1 MEKAINFVVL
11 SPRQSE
17 NFQKF
22 VSALKAHGARVLGIS
37 TEHFD
42 NFPELLREA
51 LTDYYQVD
59 DMEEYSQLHQG
70 VAYFEERY
78 GTIDRLESNHEFW
91 LETTAYLRTDFNI
104 VGLKVADIERFNQK
118 SKMKEIFR
126 SIGVPV
132 AKGRTFDEWDD
143 AKLIVEEIGYPV
155 VVKLNKATKASET
168 WCIQSDEELATF
180 FVERNTAE
188 SFMMEEFI
196 EGDMVTFDGLVD
208 HEGRVIFYQQMVY
221 DKPTLEVVSGNIDCF
236 IHYSSDITHDIAE
249 LGLKCVSAF
258 GMKGQFFRFEFF
270 RLKKDHSLVAFEV
283 NGGIP
288 PGPMLEMVNFS
299 RGIDSYDYYAQVV
312 LHQALTADLSQ
323 PKNCAYVSRKRHIQ
337 YLSSQ
342 DDIYAWYG
350 EFIVSSVSTEGA
362 FGDVGYFIVTDQ
374 LEDMMRVVR
383 FIQERA

>member
-17 NFQKF
+17 NFQRF
-22 VSALKAHGARVLGIS
+22 VSALNAHGAKMLGIS
-37 TEHFD
+37 TEPFD
-42 NFPELLREA
+42 SLPKLLREA

-59 DMEEYSQLHQG
+59 NMEEYQQLHQG

-91 LETTAYLRTDFNI
+91 LETTAYLRTEFNI
-104 VGLKVADIERFNQK
+104 TGFKVTDIERFNQK

-132 AKGRTFDEWDD
+132 AKGRLFDEWDD

-155 VVKLNKATKASET
+155 IVKLNNGTKASET
-168 WCIQSDEELATF
+168 WCIRNDEELATF

-208 HEGRVIFYQQMVY
+208 HQGRVIFYQQMVY
-221 DKPTLEVVSGNIDCF
+221 DKPTLEIITGNSDCF
-236 IHYSSDITHDIAE
+236 VHYPSEIPPDITE
-249 LGLKCVSAF
+249 LGLKCVAAF
-258 GMKGQFFRFEFF
+258 GMKEQFFRFEFF
-270 RLKKDHSLVAFEV
+270 RLKKDQSLLAFEV
-283 NGGIP
+283 NAGIP

-312 LHQALTADLSQ
+312 LHQTLTADLVQ
-323 PKNCAYVSRKRHIQ
+323 PRNCAYVSRKRHTN
-337 YLSSQ
+337 YLYSQ

-350 EFIVSSVSTEGA
+350 EFIVSSASTEGA
-362 FGDVGYFIVTDQ
+362 FGDVGYFVVTNQ